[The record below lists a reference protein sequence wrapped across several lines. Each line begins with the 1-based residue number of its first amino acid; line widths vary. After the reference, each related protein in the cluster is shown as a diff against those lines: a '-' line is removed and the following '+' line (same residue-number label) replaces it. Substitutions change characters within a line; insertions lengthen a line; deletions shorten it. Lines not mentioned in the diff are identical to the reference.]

1 MNIFG
6 LNIFSKEKKEEK
18 IQPSPISP
26 FDDES
31 SISLNTSGFFGTY
44 FDLNSTYNNESEL
57 IARYRDVSSYFD
69 VDNAIEE
76 ITTEVIASVDSEVP
90 VKIDTSEIES
100 ISEGTKKKIEEEFD
114 NILVLLNFKK
124 KGHDIFKRWYID
136 GRIYYQKIIDQSKRK
151 EGIKKLVYIDPRKL
165 KKVRDVKKEKLPSG
179 IEVVKEIKEYYLY
192 NDKGFGVKN
201 TNAAVTNTSGINITL
216 DIIATSNSGIYDY
229 DKNLIQSYLHKAIK
243 PVNQLKMMTDAMV
256 IYRLAR
262 SAERRIFYI
271 DVGNLPKTKAEDYM
285 KSIMN
290 KYRNKVVYDA
300 STGTVKDNR
309 HHMTMMED
317 YWLPRRCLSLDTKIK
332 LLDGRDL
339 SLNDIIKEYEEGNE
353 LWVYSCSDEGHVVPG
368 KISWA
373 GITRK
378 DANVVRITL
387 DNGENIISTPDHKFI
402 LRDGNLCEAQYLK
415 ENDSLMPLYEREKY
429 ITFNSNGKYPQIFDN
444 ENQEWIFTHRMV
456 SEYFNGKTKSS
467 EVIHHADFIK
477 LNNNPDNLV
486 IMDKKEHFALHSRC
500 GTNSWKNG
508 NVIEHKLNLSI
519 ASKAF
524 YETEKGK
531 ERKREISEFNKND
544 ERIQNALR
552 KGRESIRNNQ
562 KLDKEILSEEEYYNK
577 WHKTA
582 VEARREGT
590 EKRKIV
596 STSFDIQIIENII
609 SDIFHSKIKIKDI
622 LEEVQKTY
630 PNFKTK
636 TFTKFVK
643 LHGYESVLHY
653 LKEIFGDEY
662 KRSNQF
668 YNHKVVKVEFLDERI
683 DTGTLTID
691 ENHEYHNYHNFALS
705 CGIFVKNSDSRG
717 TEITTLPGAQNLGN
731 VEDINLLQNQ
741 VYNSLNVPTSRLH
754 GEPNV
759 LFGRQAEVSRD
770 EMKFAKFVNRL
781 RRKFNEL
788 FDDLLKTNLI
798 LKNII
803 TEDDW
808 IDIKEKIN
816 YKYTQDQYF
825 QEVKEA
831 EILRNRIEL
840 LNQVQPYVGTY
851 FSVDYVNKN
860 VLKLTDQDV
869 KDIEKQNKENPPML
883 QSDGLP
889 GSVQASALSNSIKGT
904 TNK

>member
-6 LNIFSKEKKEEK
+6 LNIFSKGKKEEK

-192 NDKGFGVKN
+192 NDKGFGAKN
-201 TNAAVTNTSGINITL
+201 TNATVTNTSGINITL

-317 YWLPRRCLSLDTKIK
+317 YWLPRR
-332 LLDGRDL
+332 
-339 SLNDIIKEYEEGNE
+339 
-353 LWVYSCSDEGHVVPG
+353 
-368 KISWA
+368 
-373 GITRK
+373 
-378 DANVVRITL
+378 
-387 DNGENIISTPDHKFI
+387 
-402 LRDGNLCEAQYLK
+402 
-415 ENDSLMPLYEREKY
+415 DS
-429 ITFNSNGKYPQIFDN
+429 G
-444 ENQEWIFTHRMV
+444 
-456 SEYFNGKTKSS
+456 
-467 EVIHHADFIK
+467 
-477 LNNNPDNLV
+477 
-486 IMDKKEHFALHSRC
+486 
-500 GTNSWKNG
+500 
-508 NVIEHKLNLSI
+508 
-519 ASKAF
+519 
-524 YETEKGK
+524 
-531 ERKREISEFNKND
+531 
-544 ERIQNALR
+544 
-552 KGRESIRNNQ
+552 
-562 KLDKEILSEEEYYNK
+562 
-577 WHKTA
+577 
-582 VEARREGT
+582 
-590 EKRKIV
+590 
-596 STSFDIQIIENII
+596 
-609 SDIFHSKIKIKDI
+609 
-622 LEEVQKTY
+622 
-630 PNFKTK
+630 
-636 TFTKFVK
+636 
-643 LHGYESVLHY
+643 
-653 LKEIFGDEY
+653 
-662 KRSNQF
+662 
-668 YNHKVVKVEFLDERI
+668 
-683 DTGTLTID
+683 
-691 ENHEYHNYHNFALS
+691 
-705 CGIFVKNSDSRG
+705 RG

-831 EILRNRIEL
+831 EILRNRIDL